1 MSLKL
6 GPLMKI
12 NVLYPL
18 CKLPDMIINR
28 KRKETQGDF
37 HVPVSL
43 YSYTYIPVFNGELKI
58 ATIEQRALLL
68 LLLTSLNA
76 KALARIR
83 FGQWIEPYR
92 RLCIKL
98 R

>member
-12 NVLYPL
+12 NVLCPL

-28 KRKETQGDF
+28 KRKETQCDF
-37 HVPVSL
+37 HVTVFVLL
-43 YSYTYIPVFNGELKI
+43 YLYPVFKGELEI
-58 ATIEQRALLL
+58 ATIVQRALLL

-83 FGQWIEPYR
+83 FGQWIEPYAGYASN
-92 RLCIKL
+92 
-98 R
+98 